1 MERTMT
7 KGSVLLVVTDELT
20 SNLLRAYFAS
30 VDYTVLTAQAK
41 DAALSVTR
49 QSSPHAIIVD
59 LDVPELDVVELCK
72 EIRTT
77 PRTRH
82 IHITLLTPQAR
93 RDDRLVAL
101 SSGADEFL
109 TKPVDA
115 EELGLRLRNA
125 LRRAEFQN
133 LVDPVTGLPGPRL
146 VEEQLRELLRRQD
159 EWALMRANLRG
170 FKAFNAAYG
179 FLAGEEVLRF
189 AAHVFAQAVDQCG
202 AHEDFLGHAGGD
214 NFVVVTA
221 PECADTLRQT
231 LIDRFNDGVRA
242 HYSFHEREQGYTVT
256 KLPDGT
262 EEPSPFLTLYIQ
274 MVTSQQGP
282 FYDIFELTQM
292 GV

>member
-1 MERTMT
+1 MT
-7 KGSVLLVVTDELT
+7 KGSVLLVLADDLT
-20 SNLLRAYFAS
+20 SDLLRTYFAS
-30 VDYTVLTAQAK
+30 VDYAVLTAHSK
-41 DAALSVTR
+41 NDALTATR
-49 QSSPHAIIVD
+49 QSLPQAIIVD
-59 LDVPELDVVELCK
+59 LDVPDLDVVGLCDD
-72 EIRTT
+72 IRST

-93 RDDRLVAL
+93 RDDRLLAL
-101 SSGADEFL
+101 SSGADEFM

-133 LVDPVTGLPGPRL
+133 LVDPITGLPGPRL

-159 EWALMRANLRG
+159 EWALIRANLRG
-170 FKAFNAAYG
+170 FKAFNTVYG

-189 AAHVFAQAVDQCG
+189 TAQVFSQSVEQFG
-202 AHEDFLGHAGGD
+202 AHADFLGHAGGD
-214 NFVVVTA
+214 NFVVITTPDRA
-221 PECADTLRQT
+221 EAMRQA

-242 HYSFHEREQGYTVT
+242 HYSFREREQGYIVNR
-256 KLPDGT
+256 LLDGT
-262 EEPSPFLTLYIQ
+262 EERSPLMTLYTQ

-292 GV
+292 Q